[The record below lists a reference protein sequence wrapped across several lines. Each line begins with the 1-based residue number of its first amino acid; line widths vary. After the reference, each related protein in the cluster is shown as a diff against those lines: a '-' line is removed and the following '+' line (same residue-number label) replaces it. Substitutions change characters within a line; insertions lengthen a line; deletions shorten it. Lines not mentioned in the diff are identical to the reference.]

1 MSVGLC
7 VGSVYILLVCGPRD
21 EQAVRQ
27 IVKNCAN
34 FEAVTILGWCATMTS
49 YMWHIGNTVI
59 AVSSGEHFISVRA
72 GQCQFAAIS
81 FRLRFGCQYFDMLDR
96 MCNQLIGICF
106 HIQ

>member
-49 YMWHIGNTVI
+49 YM
-59 AVSSGEHFISVRA
+59 
-72 GQCQFAAIS
+72 
-81 FRLRFGCQYFDMLDR
+81 
-96 MCNQLIGICF
+96 
-106 HIQ
+106 